1 MVVEPESE
9 FEEGRR
15 HRRAVRM
22 AILLGIVS
30 LIFYVGFY
38 LVGAWVR

>member
-1 MVVEPESE
+1 MTAEPEPGSDE
-9 FEEGRR
+9 RR
-15 HRRAVRM
+15 RRRRAVRM

-38 LVGAWVR
+38 VVGAWVR